1 MYAQPAMLCHKG
13 KYLRQASGWPGHRLG
28 RWGKLWLGRG
38 LRRSGELPDC
48 LPWGRQK
55 FVALVCIV
63 SAFQAYAKVK
73 IATGAPG
80 NFIKS
85 ARNNNKDHDNN
96 GLKK

>member
-1 MYAQPAMLCHKG
+1 MFALSAMLCHKG

-28 RWGKLWLGRG
+28 RWSKLWHGEGVGR
-38 LRRSGELPDC
+38 LPR
-48 LPWGRQK
+48 GRQK

-63 SAFQAYAKVK
+63 SGFQAYAKVK
-73 IATGAPG
+73 IGTGAPG

-85 ARNNNKDHDNN
+85 ARSNNKNKDHNNN

>member
-1 MYAQPAMLCHKG
+1 MAWAQAGQVK
-13 KYLRQASGWPGHRLG
+13 ASYGSGG
-28 RWGKLWLGRG
+28 GRG
-38 LRRSGELPDC
+38 KGRSGSLADC

-63 SAFQAYAKVK
+63 SGFQAYAKVK
-73 IATGAPG
+73 IGTGAPG

-85 ARNNNKDHDNN
+85 ARNNNNKDHNNN